1 MVTLLVLTNI
11 DWTVY
16 AVVKTTSEDETA
28 TYSINGVIF
37 DDTNKNGEQDKNE
50 PGVSGIE
57 VRAISKDKKTYK
69 AVTEEDGT
77 YHIKVDEAGKY
88 EINMCAKF
96 SDIAA
101 YNLDNTVKNN
111 KDKFEIGNY
120 EDDVFLRI
128 AEYDVTKNE
137 TLNLG
142 LVQEN
147 TQEIEKEIA
156 KLSAIRSADCQ
167 ILNWVSLRVWDNL
180 RVKISY
186 SVNGHAGGS
195 EGYVLKYFGN
205 NKNQHLYCLQPG
217 VALNAGD
224 ELCYAGGSLYNN
236 GYSKDKAYK
245 LSLYAYY
252 GIDNPAWK
260 NKKQWEK
267 NLYFLAAQSLI
278 WEQCGVKGIKVYY
291 ETGKDTYTYKNE
303 VAMKQYRDDILAKVN
318 NHNKVPSF
326 NGKTMT
332 VTRKEAGGNTFSY
345 TDSNGILGQGNC
357 EVTSKSE
364 GIKSVSFDGNKLNVT
379 LSNNIK
385 YDGKTLSISFVKK
398 FPSLGWNVKQYSA
411 TNRQRVYF
419 YGSPKDVKF
428 NIYIKVNTNGNILIK
443 KTDSSGKARKGIT
456 FSYGM
461 DKNNLNETT
470 EPTNDKGETKLKR
483 NYAAG
488 TVIYIKEKTVPNDLI
503 LDTTIYQRTIKS
515 GENIELAIKNKIK
528 SFPLKI
534 KKINEETN
542 NPIEGAVFSYTDGK
556 ATYTGVTD
564 KNGQFTSKVSFPVGT
579 KITITET
586 FAGPGFIAPTGT
598 EKTQTL
604 IINVNPDKNVFTFK
618 NTAIKVKLEIHKE
631 NSRTHQP
638 LKNVTFKIGP
648 NLNGQEG
655 AANGFDFK
663 TTDENGYIESR
674 LYDARTKIY
683 YQEWSSEDD
692 SIKLDK
698 TIKTVTF
705 NDTNIGITVKND
717 EEPVQIKVIKTGKD
731 DLPLENVVFVV
742 QKVVGASWVDVETI
756 KTDKSGKAVTTN
768 KFTRGDIDA
777 GFIRLV
783 ERETIPGYDKLKDPI
798 MLSLDNTIEKNVLEV
813 KVENKA
819 IPTIFEVYKYD
830 KDDKNKPLS
839 GAEFEITDTK
849 GNVVCTLV
857 TNNEGKAKTTELLA
871 NTTYYIKETK
881 APKGYKIINGEKEA
895 FKITDTGNHPYYYKK
910 DVPNEPIYGYIEIYK
925 KNQDGKA
932 LAGIEFT
939 VYDGDK
945 MIQTLKT
952 DENGYAKSKPLIVSS
967 VYTLKETWAPANILV
982 DFDDQTIDFNNA
994 KSSSGNKWTGTFNPN
1009 TLTMTY
1015 NITNEETTGLV
1026 TIHKIDS
1033 EKNNVVVKNATFKL
1047 YNSLTGQLLGTQVT
1061 NDQGIAKFVDV
1072 PLVNDAN
1079 PLQGYYYL
1087 EETTPGDNHILPEN
1101 TRKYFQLTK
1110 EQANFEESFA
1120 NPPVKGSIE
1129 IMKVDEE
1136 DPTQKLKDAE
1146 FAIYSKN
1153 DLTKA
1158 LETKSTNEEGIVK
1171 FEKYRYGE
1179 YVVKETK
1186 SSKGHYNDLVNGGN
1200 DDYWNAE
1207 LQGYVININKDK
1219 QKIELNVTN
1228 PKSYIQIEVNK
1239 KGAGG
1244 RPLENVEFELRNSKD
1259 EVLETLITNNKGYV
1273 KSMAYTVDELND
1285 AYIIETKELHGY
1297 ILDTQKHFI
1306 DLPDNPTHKIE
1317 LVSLKLT
1324 NEPKPVNLRLSKVDD
1339 NNEPIS
1345 ATFHVKLFNNSQ
1357 ADSRTGTPFY
1367 EEDIEINTIDNPKDL
1382 NYLLD
1387 KCLETTSTNGGYH
1400 IEFSETKAYIT
1411 QKKLNGSFLI
1421 KYVPGGTP
1429 QLDQDKILTSSLD
1442 ESEAMRDALS
1452 FDGYTGIIKVKNS
1465 LKAPKIYI
1473 KKVDENGNPLKA
1485 TFKITSSRTGS
1496 YSETITTNVDDGLA
1510 EIKLNEFYDGTASSS
1525 TNVLKIEET
1534 KVEGDFAIL
1543 NTPITLNFRMDSNN
1557 QFNLIS
1563 STLPDGV
1570 SFIENSS
1577 KQIVIQVVNKKPTTE
1592 FYMKKSM
1599 QSEDNGVISAI
1610 IDIDIYKKGQTG
1622 VPIKTE
1628 KGVNIDNYNSNTLT
1642 KITDILT
1649 SLPSENDYDVYIT
1662 ETAVIFSS
1670 SIDGKI
1676 YSKQPKFKAFTYCP
1690 NESNPNKIK
1699 SLSELI
1705 KLTTEG
1711 DESSTIYKY
1720 VIDFK
1725 NEYAPLNIQI
1735 KKVDKATNKPLK
1747 DAEFTITTKENEVYK
1762 LVTTGDVEKDI
1773 ITIPH
1778 TESVH
1783 IEETKFPPGYIA
1795 GDAFKQD
1802 YVISDFQQIKESPSD
1817 LVATKYLLE
1826 LDINNIRQYEF
1837 VLNKTDENGSLANA
1851 TLNLNGTSGS
1861 QSISKELKTV
1871 NGVLDITPVL
1881 SEMADL
1887 SMSDWTFSLTE
1898 KETDDGLLVLNGVAA
1913 TFKFHPTYLGTSNTN
1928 KYLEV
1933 LSKNENMSDLK
1944 FDSQNRFAA
1953 SITLKNN
1960 SIPISLILK
1969 KQDNSGKPLAGA
1981 VFEIKPLHGKAI
1993 VVTTSGTSSGDKINL
2008 PYDDGYTL
2016 RETKAPEGYQLDS
2029 TVYYYTLKDF
2039 TATGNPIT
2047 AYNKSVTIKNNPI
2060 VGELEITK
2068 LDESTKEK
2076 LSGAVFELY
2085 KGKMPTS
2092 GTEREKYDSVNK
2104 DNPAYKLIETIT
2116 IPDSGI
2122 EVVKNLAYGEYVLK
2136 ETTAPKD
2143 HDISYELQSVNVSE
2157 HGKAV
2162 KLDVENKLSSGKL
2175 IIQKST
2181 EDGSPLAN
2189 AEFELRRK
2197 DTDEKIGDN
2206 LITGADGIAIVESL
2220 PYGEYYVKEINTP
2233 PGYITV
2239 SGAITNVVINSDE
2252 KEVKVVN
2259 KKAEFSFKLIKQDAA
2274 SGDRLAD
2281 AEFGLFKHGD
2291 SPYNTTNPAQPL
2303 LKFKTNANGVYTGML
2318 SSAGTYDIYELVP
2331 PKGYELIKDCF
2342 EITVT
2347 NEKPAATE
2355 VIVSDDRL
2363 PVKVTIYKVDSN
2375 GGKPLSGAEFAIFN
2389 KEDLTTKIA
2398 DVTETT
2404 TPGTYT
2410 ASIPAAAISYV
2421 VIETKAPDGYVLD
2434 TTPHNIVI
2442 NQKVQADIIEFEA
2455 EPLTISNDEMSGN
2468 VEVVKYDE
2476 TTGTKKYLAGAVF
2489 EIYDSSGKV
2498 VDTITTNIEGKA
2510 MSKNLSTGSYT
2521 MKEIKAPEGYELVS
2535 DVYDFTI
2542 SPTVKHKTISV
2553 ENKPLTGSFKVKKVD
2568 AEDQSK
2574 VLANA
2579 TFAIYK
2585 SYEDAKALS
2594 GELKS
2599 IKTGDSGI
2607 AEFSNLLY
2615 GTYYVR
2621 ETGAPKGYYLSTEI
2635 KTVEVN
2641 KDSGKTNALPFVFTD
2656 VKKPTT
2662 GKFSVLKRDKDTA
2675 EGLQGAEFKVVGINV
2690 QYDKTYMTDQN
2701 GTFTTD
2707 ELVFGEYRVTETK
2720 APKGYK
2726 LAENPVQTINLNA
2739 DSDED
2744 SLLLIY
2750 DNAKIRAS
2758 LEILKVDSSDEH
2770 KPLES
2775 ATFDIY
2781 SLDDYGNRVEFIER
2795 LITDSNGKATS
2806 TLLGVGKYEI
2816 VEISVPNGYKL
2827 SENND
2832 LYFTVNENSPE
2843 VITKTIV
2850 NDAITG
2856 SLKLNKKDSETKEPV
2871 EGVEFT
2877 VYDADDNA
2885 YAVLKTDKYGIAS
2898 LDKIPYGNYYVKE
2911 TDVPDG
2917 YKLNKDFYEAFAIA
2931 SKDGQVYEYTIE
2943 NEPIKGA
2950 IELVK
2955 VDAEETGIGVP
2966 GATYGIFKE
2975 AILNEE
2981 GKYEV
2986 VESSYMEGYDMV
2998 TLPDEIE
3005 IMDPNENPEEYAS
3018 DGSVAEESDPNI
3030 EINNTLITHVPVK
3043 SKILDLGTYY
3053 VKEIEA
3059 PKDYEINDAVLVAE
3073 VKQNEDEETKY
3084 DDVLIQVETND
3095 VPKKGKVDI
3104 LKVDAKDSK
3113 KKLKDA
3119 VFAIFTEES
3128 YNQYL
3133 EDLKILEK
3141 DPNADISV
3149 TEAEIYLTTDEEG
3162 KASYDQLKF
3171 NESYVLIEYKA
3182 PLNYELSDRVE
3193 RFTPSAENPS
3203 FDYTFEN
3210 TYHDSITIHKINE
3223 FGLPLEGVTFALHW
3237 AGEDG
3242 QVQTDDDEKIA
3253 TFETG
3258 YDGKGIASYRS
3269 DQLAPGRY
3277 YVTEENPASYGYDK
3291 SDEIKIIDIT
3301 PDKHDYTFYF
3311 ENQPSKGEIELWKT
3325 DEAGKPLPGAKF
3337 VLYKAGSSWYQDEEF
3352 GDVTEDVKIM
3362 DIELDENQHA
3372 LIKDLDI
3379 GFYVIKEEQA
3389 PEGYLPINPILIN
3402 LYSDSTATEKN
3413 GKIYYHYENH
3423 IVNYP
3428 ISGQIEVQK
3437 SLKGPDGNKVIGNLE
3452 KATFEIRDSKNAV
3465 VDTLVTNK
3473 EGKATSKTLSKGTYS
3488 IVETKAPDGSIL
3500 NENIGTVT
3508 IDGSKVDEPYVY
3520 EFTNDVYTGKLKV
3533 IKVDEY
3539 GNTLAD
3545 ATFEIT
3551 SDATNEVVDKIT
3563 TKANGIGISKDLPY
3577 GWYTIRETIAPP
3589 NCEIDTTSYH
3599 RLIGD
3604 KDAPIVE
3611 VKLENHTSKEGVIK
3625 LLKYDKDNPE
3635 KRLPGAEFKI
3645 TSVND
3650 PTFSD
3655 VRITN
3660 DNGEI
3665 LLNNYTPGEYKI
3677 VETRAPEG
3685 YRLDPTP
3692 TYFTVEDKSD
3702 SFLIPLT
3709 NELEKGKITFS
3720 KTGEVLTGYVAD
3732 QTISGLLHLNWETKN
3747 LEDVTIG
3754 IYATETL
3761 YLDGKKYEKDDLIL
3775 ELKSGETSIDLP
3787 LGTYMYKELS
3797 APSDY
3802 LLDTEFHQIKLTSSD
3817 TTENA
3822 EAFIDMD
3829 DTHATFTA
3837 KLTKQFDGMN
3847 NPELFKYVKFGVFT
3861 QYAIE
3866 YIDNNG
3872 NQNVIPANSMVAMF
3886 GIDSNGK
3893 STMSGIKLPEGRYYV
3908 RETATAPGY
3917 VLNTTTIPFIINY
3930 DNKNVELQIRND
3942 DDPIINYAGYG
3953 QIKLQKVGE
3962 TFTAIET
3969 VEENGHIVTK
3979 PVFTMDSLSG
3989 AVVEIRTKVAV
4000 TIDGTYYPVGAV
4012 VDTLKSGTKDI
4023 SRKLPYGTYV
4033 VAEKEAPDGFIVDT
4047 SEHEVI
4053 LDQDIVNF
4061 KPTLETTTIE
4071 NHRNKV
4077 SLTVYKEFYGVA
4089 DATALY
4095 PKVIFGIFSAEEI
4108 KGANDGALI
4117 KKDTLVQ
4124 LMHVDSDGKAT
4135 NNTLLPVGKY
4145 YVKELDTAD
4154 NFAVET
4160 AKYPFTIENNS
4171 SGAIVIDG
4179 ISEDKP
4185 IINYPDTGF
4194 TPFKFRKVDESGNP
4208 LANATFQLFSCTE
4221 HHTHDLLANP
4231 DESGSCWKPMDT
4243 NPAVTSGEDG
4253 IVEFKKLANGEY
4265 RLVETAAPD
4274 GYGLPDGQWKVTIN
4288 NEATKPVVIN
4298 SLEGAPDATYVSAN
4312 GTYEYQ
4318 IKNVLAHNLK
4328 FRKVDTDGSALAGA
4342 NFQLYSCNNTASSH
4356 IHDETAN
4363 IDGTN
4368 LNCWTPISNTPQI
4381 SDSDGF
4387 VEFKSLNDGEYRL
4400 VETKAPSGYILPTG
4414 QWSVTIKNSSPT
4426 PIVFKSIDGA
4436 PDVKTVTIGTSFE
4449 YQIENELSHNFKFRK
4464 VDPDGLALAGASFQ
4478 LYRCDDTSSGH
4489 THDDLADIE
4498 GNGSSCWK
4506 PISETPVVSGENGF
4520 VEFTDIEEGEYRLA
4534 EVAAPEGYELPKGQ
4548 WAIQVNYTDKENP
4561 IKITAKG
4568 NSLPPA
4574 FKKVETSD
4582 GSYEYQVI
4590 NRKKQDLP
4598 IMGSTGNSNYLR
4610 YGSIML
4616 ILAWLLRKRK
4626 KEECYGS

>member
-16 AVVKTTSEDETA
+16 AVEKTTSEDEVA
-28 TYSINGVIF
+28 TYSISGVIF

-156 KLSAIRSADCQ
+156 KLSATRSTDCR

-180 RVKISY
+180 RVKITY

-195 EGYVLKYFGN
+195 EGYVLKYFGDN
-205 NKNQHLYCLQPG
+205 SNQHLYCLQPG

-236 GYSKDKAYK
+236 GYSKEKAYK

-278 WEQCGVKGIKVYY
+278 WEQCGVKGIKIYY
-291 ETGKDTYTYKNE
+291 ETGKDTYTYKNQ
-303 VAMKQYRDDILAKVN
+303 VAMDQFRNDIKAKVN
-318 NHNKVPSF
+318 NHTKVPSF
-326 NGKTMT
+326 NGQTKTI
-332 VTRKEAGGNTFSY
+332 TRKEAGGNTFSF

-398 FPSLGWNVKQYSA
+398 FPSLGWKVKQYSA

-428 NIYIKVNTNGNILIK
+428 NIYIKVNPNGNILIK

-488 TVIYIKEKTVPNDLI
+488 TVIYIKEKSVPNDLI

-564 KNGQFTSKVSFPVGT
+564 KNGEFTSKVSFPVGT

-604 IINVNPDKNVFTFK
+604 IINVNPDKNVLTFK

-742 QKVVGASWVDVETI
+742 QRVVGASWVDVETI

-932 LAGIEFT
+932 LSDIEFT
-939 VYDGDK
+939 IYQGSK

-952 DENGYAKSKPLIVSS
+952 NAAGYAKSDPLLVDGT
-967 VYTLKETWAPANILV
+967 YTIKETWAPANIVV

-1129 IMKVDEE
+1129 IVKVDKE
-1136 DPTQKLKDAE
+1136 DTSQKLKDAE
-1146 FAIYSKN
+1146 FALYSKD
-1153 DLTKA
+1153 DLTNA
-1158 LETKSTNEEGIVK
+1158 LETKSTDEQGVVT
-1171 FEKYRYGE
+1171 FENYRYGE
-1179 YVVKETK
+1179 YVIKETN
-1186 SSKGHYNDLVNGGN
+1186 SSAGHYNDLENGGN
-1200 DDYWNAE
+1200 DDYWDAS
-1207 LQGYVININKDK
+1207 LKGYVVNINKNK

-1228 PKSYIQIEVNK
+1228 PKTFIQVEVNK
-1239 KGAGG
+1239 KGYADK
-1244 RPLENVEFELRNSKD
+1244 PLENVKFELRNSVDK
-1259 EVLETLITNNKGYV
+1259 VLETLITDAQGQV
-1273 KSMAYTVDELND
+1273 KSKTYTPEELAG
-1285 AYIIETKELHGY
+1285 AYIIETEEIPGY
-1297 ILDTQKHFI
+1297 EIDSTKHYI
-1306 DLPDNPTHKIE
+1306 SIPDNPTKKVE
-1317 LVSLKLT
+1317 LITLNISNKLKPPALKLVKV
-1324 NEPKPVNLRLSKVDD
+1324 NEANEKV
-1339 NNEPIS
+1339 S
-1345 ATFHVKLFNNSQ
+1345 ASFHVELREETAFGPQPFESFDINYKAEESEYIDFSDMLKMCVDLKPMASGYEISIEETGADSKYALLDGPIEIGYEPGAVYPFPEISIKKKPTGDCVSFDEDTLTVKVINKLNAPKLF
-1357 ADSRTGTPFY
+1357 
-1367 EEDIEINTIDNPKDL
+1367 
-1382 NYLLD
+1382 
-1387 KCLETTSTNGGYH
+1387 
-1400 IEFSETKAYIT
+1400 
-1411 QKKLNGSFLI
+1411 
-1421 KYVPGGTP
+1421 
-1429 QLDQDKILTSSLD
+1429 
-1442 ESEAMRDALS
+1442 
-1452 FDGYTGIIKVKNS
+1452 
-1465 LKAPKIYI
+1465 I
-1473 KKVDENGNPLKA
+1473 KKVDESGKPVKA
-1485 TFKITSSRTGS
+1485 TFEASAILKNSEKYTQEIVTSAEDGFGAIDLSPFFEKSVKGTI
-1496 YSETITTNVDDGLA
+1496 YTVTIKET
-1510 EIKLNEFYDGTASSS
+1510 E
-1525 TNVLKIEET
+1525 
-1534 KVEGDFAIL
+1534 VEGDFAKL
-1543 NTPITLNFRMDSNN
+1543 SGAITYKYKIN
-1557 QFNLIS
+1557 S
-1563 STLPDGV
+1563 STGEMEIDTSDLGN
-1570 SFIENSS
+1570 SNATIEENS
-1577 KQIVIQVVNKKPTTE
+1577 KDKIVVKVLNKKSTDD
-1592 FYMKKSM
+1592 FYLKKSG
-1599 QSEDNGVISAI
+1599 NGDDFEVMSVMINFEIYRSNETKNPVYTENGMVINHYRPLS
-1610 IDIDIYKKGQTG
+1610 Q
-1622 VPIKTE
+1622 
-1628 KGVNIDNYNSNTLT
+1628 LT
-1642 KITDILT
+1642 KITDILKT
-1649 SLPSENDYDVYIT
+1649 LPKDSDYDIYIEETFMVYGDT
-1662 ETAVIFSS
+1662 PNGE
-1670 SIDGKI
+1670 I
-1676 YSKQPKFKAFTYCP
+1676 YGKQPKFKAFSYHP
-1690 NESNPNKIK
+1690 NNENPYKIVSQDK
-1699 SLSELI
+1699 HINVE
-1705 KLTTEG
+1705 TQG
-1711 DESSTIYKY
+1711 DEYSTNFVY
-1720 VIDFK
+1720 VINFK
-1725 NEYAPLNIQI
+1725 NEYAPLDIKI
-1735 KKVDKATNKPLK
+1735 KKVDKDTNKPLK
-1747 DAEFTITTKENEVYK
+1747 GAEFKITTKEMDEYK
-1762 LVTTGDVEKDI
+1762 LVTTGDAAGDV
-1773 ITIPH
+1773 ITIPY
-1778 TESVH
+1778 TESIH
-1783 IEETKFPPGYIA
+1783 IEETKFPPGYVKTE
-1795 GDAFKQD
+1795 AFKED
-1802 YVISDFQQIKESPSD
+1802 YLISDFEKIKVVSSDYHPS
-1817 LVATKYLLE
+1817 KYLLE
-1826 LDINNIRQYEF
+1826 LDIKNTRQYEF
-1837 VLNKTDENGSLANA
+1837 KLNKIDQNGKKVNA
-1851 TLNLNGTSGS
+1851 TFDLSATSGTNT
-1861 QSISKELKTV
+1861 IKKELKTED
-1871 NGVLDITPVL
+1871 GILDITPAL
-1881 SEMADL
+1881 SEMADKV
-1887 SMSDWTFSLTE
+1887 MGDWTFSLTE
-1898 KETDDGLLVLNGVAA
+1898 KETDEGLLVLNGIAA
-1913 TFKFHPTYLGTSNTN
+1913 TFKFHPTYLGTTNVN
-1928 KYLEV
+1928 KYLEI
-1933 LSKNENMSDLK
+1933 STKHKNMSDLV
-1944 FDSQNRFAA
+1944 FDAQNRFAA
-1953 SITLKNN
+1953 SITLKND

-1981 VFEIKPLHGKAI
+1981 VFEIKPLHGEAI
-1993 VVTTSGTSSGDKINL
+1993 EVTTSGTSSGDRINL

-2029 TVYYYTLKDF
+2029 TVHYYTLKDF
-2039 TATGNPIT
+2039 TSSGNPIT
-2047 AYNKSVTIKNNPI
+2047 AYNKSVTITNTPI
-2060 VGELEITK
+2060 LGELEITK
-2068 LDESTKEK
+2068 LDEASKEK

-2085 KGKMPTS
+2085 KGKIPTT
-2092 GTEREKYDSVNK
+2092 GTEKEKYQAVNK
-2104 DNPAYKLIETIT
+2104 NNANYEFKQEIT
-2116 IPDSGI
+2116 IPDSGVA
-2122 EVVKNLAYGEYVLK
+2122 VVKKLAYGEYVLK
-2136 ETTAPKD
+2136 ETVAPVN
-2143 HDISYELQSVNVSE
+2143 HDISYELHSVVIAQQS
-2157 HGKAV
+2157 KPV
-2162 KLDVENKLSSGKL
+2162 KLEVENKLSSGKL

-2206 LITGADGIAIVESL
+2206 LITGADGTAVVENL

-2239 SGAITNVVINSDE
+2239 SGAITSVVMDSDE
-2252 KEVKVVN
+2252 EKVSVVN
-2259 KKAEFSFKLIKQDAA
+2259 KKAEYSFKLIKKDKATQ
-2274 SGDRLAD
+2274 DRLAN

-2291 SPYNTTNPAQPL
+2291 SPYSETNPAEPL
-2303 LKFKTNANGVYTGML
+2303 FKFKTNANGVYTGML
-2318 SSAGTYDIYELVP
+2318 SDAGTYDIYELVP
-2331 PKGYELIKDCF
+2331 PKGYELIKECF

-2375 GGKPLSGAEFAIFN
+2375 GGKPLSGAEFAIFD

-2442 NQKVQADIIEFEA
+2442 NQKVQADIVEFEA

-2468 VEVVKYDE
+2468 VEVVKYDQ
-2476 TTGTKKYLAGAVF
+2476 TSGTIKYLAGAVF
-2489 EIYDSSGKV
+2489 EVYDSTGKV

-2510 MSKNLSTGSYT
+2510 MSKNLIAGSYT
-2521 MKEIKAPEGYELVS
+2521 MKEVKAPEGYELVS
-2535 DVYDFTI
+2535 DEYDFTI

-2553 ENKPLTGSFKVKKVD
+2553 ENKPLKGSFKVKKVD
-2568 AEDQSK
+2568 AGDQTK

-2579 TFAIYK
+2579 TFAIYN
-2585 SYEDAKALS
+2585 SYEDAKELK
-2594 GELKS
+2594 GELRS
-2599 IKTGDSGI
+2599 IKTGTNGI

-2621 ETGAPKGYYLSTEI
+2621 EIDAPEGYYVSTEI

-2641 KDSGKTNALPFVFTD
+2641 KDSGSVGAVPFIFTD

-2662 GKFSVLKRDKDTA
+2662 GKFKVLKRDEKTA
-2675 EGLQGAEFKVVGINV
+2675 EGLQGAEFKVVGPS
-2690 QYDKTYMTDQN
+2690 YEHKYTTDDN

-2707 ELVFGEYRVTETK
+2707 ELKFGTYTVTETK

-2726 LAENPVQTINLNA
+2726 LAQNPVQTITLNA

-2827 SENND
+2827 SENNN

-2975 AILNEE
+2975 ATLNEE

-3005 IMDPNENPEEYAS
+3005 IIDPNGNPEEYAS
-3018 DGSVAEESDPNI
+3018 DGSEADESDPNI

-3182 PLNYELSDRVE
+3182 PLNYELSDIVK

-3291 SDEIKIIDIT
+3291 SDDIKIIDIT

-3379 GFYVIKEEQA
+3379 GFYVIKEEKA
-3389 PEGYLPINPILIN
+3389 PEGYLPISPILIN

-3533 IKVDEY
+3533 IKVNEY
-3539 GNTLAD
+3539 GNNLAD

-3611 VKLENHTSKEGVIK
+3611 IKLENHTSTEGVIK

-3754 IYATETL
+3754 VYATETL

-3787 LGTYMYKELS
+3787 LGSYMYKELS

-3872 NQNVIPANSMVAMF
+3872 KQKVIPENSMVAMF

-3893 STMSGIKLPEGRYYV
+3893 STMPGIKLPEGRYYV

-3917 VLNTTTIPFIINY
+3917 VLNTTTIPFVINY
-3930 DNKNVELQIRND
+3930 DNKNVELQIRDD

-3969 VEENGHIVTK
+3969 VVENGHIVTK

-4047 SEHEVI
+4047 SEHEVK

-4221 HHTHDLLANP
+4221 HHTHDLLANL

-4288 NEATKPVVIN
+4288 NAVTKPVVIN
-4298 SLEGAPDATYVSAN
+4298 SLEGAPDAAYVSAN

-4318 IKNVLAHNLK
+4318 IKNALAHNLK

-4342 NFQLYSCNNTASSH
+4342 NFQLYSCNNTAPSH

-4368 LNCWTPISNTPQI
+4368 LNCWTPISDTPQI

-4387 VEFKSLNDGEYRL
+4387 VEFKSLDDGEYRL

-4414 QWSVTIKNSSPT
+4414 QWSVTIKNSSST

-4506 PISETPVVSGENGF
+4506 PISETPVVSDENGF
-4520 VEFTDIEEGEYRLA
+4520 VEFKDIEEGEYRLA
-4534 EVAAPEGYELPKGQ
+4534 EVEAPKGYELPKGQ
-4548 WAIQVNYTDKENP
+4548 WAIQVDYTDKENP
-4561 IKITAKG
+4561 ITITAKG

-4610 YGSIML
+4610 YGGIML

>member
-1 MVTLLVLTNI
+1 M
-11 DWTVY
+11 
-16 AVVKTTSEDETA
+16 
-28 TYSINGVIF
+28 
-37 DDTNKNGEQDKNE
+37 
-50 PGVSGIE
+50 
-57 VRAISKDKKTYK
+57 
-69 AVTEEDGT
+69 
-77 YHIKVDEAGKY
+77 
-88 EINMCAKF
+88 
-96 SDIAA
+96 
-101 YNLDNTVKNN
+101 
-111 KDKFEIGNY
+111 
-120 EDDVFLRI
+120 
-128 AEYDVTKNE
+128 
-137 TLNLG
+137 
-142 LVQEN
+142 
-147 TQEIEKEIA
+147 
-156 KLSAIRSADCQ
+156 
-167 ILNWVSLRVWDNL
+167 
-180 RVKISY
+180 
-186 SVNGHAGGS
+186 
-195 EGYVLKYFGN
+195 
-205 NKNQHLYCLQPG
+205 
-217 VALNAGD
+217 
-224 ELCYAGGSLYNN
+224 
-236 GYSKDKAYK
+236 
-245 LSLYAYY
+245 
-252 GIDNPAWK
+252 
-260 NKKQWEK
+260 
-267 NLYFLAAQSLI
+267 
-278 WEQCGVKGIKVYY
+278 
-291 ETGKDTYTYKNE
+291 
-303 VAMKQYRDDILAKVN
+303 
-318 NHNKVPSF
+318 
-326 NGKTMT
+326 
-332 VTRKEAGGNTFSY
+332 
-345 TDSNGILGQGNC
+345 
-357 EVTSKSE
+357 
-364 GIKSVSFDGNKLNVT
+364 
-379 LSNNIK
+379 
-385 YDGKTLSISFVKK
+385 
-398 FPSLGWNVKQYSA
+398 
-411 TNRQRVYF
+411 
-419 YGSPKDVKF
+419 
-428 NIYIKVNTNGNILIK
+428 
-443 KTDSSGKARKGIT
+443 
-456 FSYGM
+456 
-461 DKNNLNETT
+461 
-470 EPTNDKGETKLKR
+470 
-483 NYAAG
+483 
-488 TVIYIKEKTVPNDLI
+488 
-503 LDTTIYQRTIKS
+503 
-515 GENIELAIKNKIK
+515 
-528 SFPLKI
+528 
-534 KKINEETN
+534 
-542 NPIEGAVFSYTDGK
+542 
-556 ATYTGVTD
+556 
-564 KNGQFTSKVSFPVGT
+564 
-579 KITITET
+579 
-586 FAGPGFIAPTGT
+586 
-598 EKTQTL
+598 
-604 IINVNPDKNVFTFK
+604 
-618 NTAIKVKLEIHKE
+618 
-631 NSRTHQP
+631 
-638 LKNVTFKIGP
+638 
-648 NLNGQEG
+648 
-655 AANGFDFK
+655 
-663 TTDENGYIESR
+663 
-674 LYDARTKIY
+674 
-683 YQEWSSEDD
+683 
-692 SIKLDK
+692 
-698 TIKTVTF
+698 
-705 NDTNIGITVKND
+705 
-717 EEPVQIKVIKTGKD
+717 
-731 DLPLENVVFVV
+731 
-742 QKVVGASWVDVETI
+742 
-756 KTDKSGKAVTTN
+756 
-768 KFTRGDIDA
+768 
-777 GFIRLV
+777 
-783 ERETIPGYDKLKDPI
+783 
-798 MLSLDNTIEKNVLEV
+798 
-813 KVENKA
+813 
-819 IPTIFEVYKYD
+819 
-830 KDDKNKPLS
+830 
-839 GAEFEITDTK
+839 
-849 GNVVCTLV
+849 
-857 TNNEGKAKTTELLA
+857 
-871 NTTYYIKETK
+871 
-881 APKGYKIINGEKEA
+881 
-895 FKITDTGNHPYYYKK
+895 
-910 DVPNEPIYGYIEIYK
+910 
-925 KNQDGKA
+925 
-932 LAGIEFT
+932 
-939 VYDGDK
+939 
-945 MIQTLKT
+945 
-952 DENGYAKSKPLIVSS
+952 
-967 VYTLKETWAPANILV
+967 
-982 DFDDQTIDFNNA
+982 
-994 KSSSGNKWTGTFNPN
+994 
-1009 TLTMTY
+1009 
-1015 NITNEETTGLV
+1015 
-1026 TIHKIDS
+1026 
-1033 EKNNVVVKNATFKL
+1033 
-1047 YNSLTGQLLGTQVT
+1047 
-1061 NDQGIAKFVDV
+1061 
-1072 PLVNDAN
+1072 
-1079 PLQGYYYL
+1079 
-1087 EETTPGDNHILPEN
+1087 
-1101 TRKYFQLTK
+1101 
-1110 EQANFEESFA
+1110 
-1120 NPPVKGSIE
+1120 
-1129 IMKVDEE
+1129 
-1136 DPTQKLKDAE
+1136 
-1146 FAIYSKN
+1146 
-1153 DLTKA
+1153 
-1158 LETKSTNEEGIVK
+1158 
-1171 FEKYRYGE
+1171 
-1179 YVVKETK
+1179 
-1186 SSKGHYNDLVNGGN
+1186 
-1200 DDYWNAE
+1200 
-1207 LQGYVININKDK
+1207 
-1219 QKIELNVTN
+1219 
-1228 PKSYIQIEVNK
+1228 
-1239 KGAGG
+1239 
-1244 RPLENVEFELRNSKD
+1244 
-1259 EVLETLITNNKGYV
+1259 
-1273 KSMAYTVDELND
+1273 
-1285 AYIIETKELHGY
+1285 
-1297 ILDTQKHFI
+1297 
-1306 DLPDNPTHKIE
+1306 
-1317 LVSLKLT
+1317 
-1324 NEPKPVNLRLSKVDD
+1324 
-1339 NNEPIS
+1339 
-1345 ATFHVKLFNNSQ
+1345 
-1357 ADSRTGTPFY
+1357 
-1367 EEDIEINTIDNPKDL
+1367 
-1382 NYLLD
+1382 
-1387 KCLETTSTNGGYH
+1387 
-1400 IEFSETKAYIT
+1400 
-1411 QKKLNGSFLI
+1411 
-1421 KYVPGGTP
+1421 
-1429 QLDQDKILTSSLD
+1429 
-1442 ESEAMRDALS
+1442 
-1452 FDGYTGIIKVKNS
+1452 
-1465 LKAPKIYI
+1465 
-1473 KKVDENGNPLKA
+1473 
-1485 TFKITSSRTGS
+1485 
-1496 YSETITTNVDDGLA
+1496 
-1510 EIKLNEFYDGTASSS
+1510 
-1525 TNVLKIEET
+1525 
-1534 KVEGDFAIL
+1534 
-1543 NTPITLNFRMDSNN
+1543 
-1557 QFNLIS
+1557 
-1563 STLPDGV
+1563 
-1570 SFIENSS
+1570 
-1577 KQIVIQVVNKKPTTE
+1577 
-1592 FYMKKSM
+1592 
-1599 QSEDNGVISAI
+1599 
-1610 IDIDIYKKGQTG
+1610 
-1622 VPIKTE
+1622 
-1628 KGVNIDNYNSNTLT
+1628 
-1642 KITDILT
+1642 
-1649 SLPSENDYDVYIT
+1649 
-1662 ETAVIFSS
+1662 
-1670 SIDGKI
+1670 
-1676 YSKQPKFKAFTYCP
+1676 
-1690 NESNPNKIK
+1690 
-1699 SLSELI
+1699 
-1705 KLTTEG
+1705 
-1711 DESSTIYKY
+1711 
-1720 VIDFK
+1720 
-1725 NEYAPLNIQI
+1725 
-1735 KKVDKATNKPLK
+1735 
-1747 DAEFTITTKENEVYK
+1747 
-1762 LVTTGDVEKDI
+1762 
-1773 ITIPH
+1773 
-1778 TESVH
+1778 
-1783 IEETKFPPGYIA
+1783 
-1795 GDAFKQD
+1795 
-1802 YVISDFQQIKESPSD
+1802 
-1817 LVATKYLLE
+1817 
-1826 LDINNIRQYEF
+1826 
-1837 VLNKTDENGSLANA
+1837 
-1851 TLNLNGTSGS
+1851 
-1861 QSISKELKTV
+1861 
-1871 NGVLDITPVL
+1871 
-1881 SEMADL
+1881 
-1887 SMSDWTFSLTE
+1887 
-1898 KETDDGLLVLNGVAA
+1898 
-1913 TFKFHPTYLGTSNTN
+1913 
-1928 KYLEV
+1928 
-1933 LSKNENMSDLK
+1933 
-1944 FDSQNRFAA
+1944 
-1953 SITLKNN
+1953 
-1960 SIPISLILK
+1960 
-1969 KQDNSGKPLAGA
+1969 
-1981 VFEIKPLHGKAI
+1981 
-1993 VVTTSGTSSGDKINL
+1993 
-2008 PYDDGYTL
+2008 
-2016 RETKAPEGYQLDS
+2016 
-2029 TVYYYTLKDF
+2029 
-2039 TATGNPIT
+2039 
-2047 AYNKSVTIKNNPI
+2047 
-2060 VGELEITK
+2060 
-2068 LDESTKEK
+2068 
-2076 LSGAVFELY
+2076 
-2085 KGKMPTS
+2085 
-2092 GTEREKYDSVNK
+2092 
-2104 DNPAYKLIETIT
+2104 
-2116 IPDSGI
+2116 
-2122 EVVKNLAYGEYVLK
+2122 
-2136 ETTAPKD
+2136 
-2143 HDISYELQSVNVSE
+2143 
-2157 HGKAV
+2157 
-2162 KLDVENKLSSGKL
+2162 
-2175 IIQKST
+2175 
-2181 EDGSPLAN
+2181 
-2189 AEFELRRK
+2189 
-2197 DTDEKIGDN
+2197 
-2206 LITGADGIAIVESL
+2206 
-2220 PYGEYYVKEINTP
+2220 
-2233 PGYITV
+2233 
-2239 SGAITNVVINSDE
+2239 
-2252 KEVKVVN
+2252 
-2259 KKAEFSFKLIKQDAA
+2259 
-2274 SGDRLAD
+2274 
-2281 AEFGLFKHGD
+2281 
-2291 SPYNTTNPAQPL
+2291 
-2303 LKFKTNANGVYTGML
+2303 
-2318 SSAGTYDIYELVP
+2318 
-2331 PKGYELIKDCF
+2331 
-2342 EITVT
+2342 
-2347 NEKPAATE
+2347 
-2355 VIVSDDRL
+2355 
-2363 PVKVTIYKVDSN
+2363 
-2375 GGKPLSGAEFAIFN
+2375 
-2389 KEDLTTKIA
+2389 
-2398 DVTETT
+2398 
-2404 TPGTYT
+2404 
-2410 ASIPAAAISYV
+2410 
-2421 VIETKAPDGYVLD
+2421 
-2434 TTPHNIVI
+2434 
-2442 NQKVQADIIEFEA
+2442 
-2455 EPLTISNDEMSGN
+2455 
-2468 VEVVKYDE
+2468 
-2476 TTGTKKYLAGAVF
+2476 
-2489 EIYDSSGKV
+2489 
-2498 VDTITTNIEGKA
+2498 
-2510 MSKNLSTGSYT
+2510 
-2521 MKEIKAPEGYELVS
+2521 
-2535 DVYDFTI
+2535 
-2542 SPTVKHKTISV
+2542 
-2553 ENKPLTGSFKVKKVD
+2553 
-2568 AEDQSK
+2568 
-2574 VLANA
+2574 
-2579 TFAIYK
+2579 
-2585 SYEDAKALS
+2585 
-2594 GELKS
+2594 
-2599 IKTGDSGI
+2599 
-2607 AEFSNLLY
+2607 
-2615 GTYYVR
+2615 
-2621 ETGAPKGYYLSTEI
+2621 
-2635 KTVEVN
+2635 
-2641 KDSGKTNALPFVFTD
+2641 
-2656 VKKPTT
+2656 
-2662 GKFSVLKRDKDTA
+2662 
-2675 EGLQGAEFKVVGINV
+2675 
-2690 QYDKTYMTDQN
+2690 
-2701 GTFTTD
+2701 
-2707 ELVFGEYRVTETK
+2707 
-2720 APKGYK
+2720 
-2726 LAENPVQTINLNA
+2726 
-2739 DSDED
+2739 
-2744 SLLLIY
+2744 
-2750 DNAKIRAS
+2750 
-2758 LEILKVDSSDEH
+2758 
-2770 KPLES
+2770 
-2775 ATFDIY
+2775 
-2781 SLDDYGNRVEFIER
+2781 
-2795 LITDSNGKATS
+2795 
-2806 TLLGVGKYEI
+2806 
-2816 VEISVPNGYKL
+2816 
-2827 SENND
+2827 
-2832 LYFTVNENSPE
+2832 
-2843 VITKTIV
+2843 
-2850 NDAITG
+2850 
-2856 SLKLNKKDSETKEPV
+2856 
-2871 EGVEFT
+2871 
-2877 VYDADDNA
+2877 
-2885 YAVLKTDKYGIAS
+2885 
-2898 LDKIPYGNYYVKE
+2898 
-2911 TDVPDG
+2911 
-2917 YKLNKDFYEAFAIA
+2917 
-2931 SKDGQVYEYTIE
+2931 
-2943 NEPIKGA
+2943 
-2950 IELVK
+2950 
-2955 VDAEETGIGVP
+2955 
-2966 GATYGIFKE
+2966 
-2975 AILNEE
+2975 
-2981 GKYEV
+2981 
-2986 VESSYMEGYDMV
+2986 
-2998 TLPDEIE
+2998 
-3005 IMDPNENPEEYAS
+3005 
-3018 DGSVAEESDPNI
+3018 
-3030 EINNTLITHVPVK
+3030 
-3043 SKILDLGTYY
+3043 
-3053 VKEIEA
+3053 
-3059 PKDYEINDAVLVAE
+3059 
-3073 VKQNEDEETKY
+3073 
-3084 DDVLIQVETND
+3084 
-3095 VPKKGKVDI
+3095 
-3104 LKVDAKDSK
+3104 
-3113 KKLKDA
+3113 
-3119 VFAIFTEES
+3119 
-3128 YNQYL
+3128 
-3133 EDLKILEK
+3133 
-3141 DPNADISV
+3141 
-3149 TEAEIYLTTDEEG
+3149 
-3162 KASYDQLKF
+3162 
-3171 NESYVLIEYKA
+3171 
-3182 PLNYELSDRVE
+3182 
-3193 RFTPSAENPS
+3193 
-3203 FDYTFEN
+3203 
-3210 TYHDSITIHKINE
+3210 
-3223 FGLPLEGVTFALHW
+3223 PLEGVTFALHW